1 MNDFPRVLLYSHHI
15 ISDFFIKK
23 MDVRVND
30 NIMTNSPAIQKGQV
44 ARGNGLR
51 GKAKAKS
58 NDKNAGKY
66 L

>member
-30 NIMTNSPAIQKGQV
+30 NIMTNSPAIQKGASGEGQWV
-44 ARGNGLR
+44 K
-51 GKAKAKS
+51 GKS
-58 NDKNAGKY
+58 
-66 L
+66 